1 MGAAMLMAVI
11 QATLQ
16 ARADTGSSPEE
27 LVSRLGD
34 AISRSAPSNRYATM
48 FFADLDYEA
57 HRLRFVNAGHAPPPV
72 LIRSSGELREL
83 KAGGMP
89 LGLFPGTKY
98 PVEELDLGLGDLL
111 FACSDGVTDLED
123 PDGEMFGD
131 ERLMELLKSLS
142 GRQCEEVRSTLD
154 RELESFAKKTRQTD
168 DLTYI
173 ILQRT
178 S

>member
-1 MGAAMLMAVI
+1 M
-11 QATLQ
+11 
-16 ARADTGSSPEE
+16 E

-48 FFADLDYEA
+48 FYADLDHQA
-57 HRLRFVNAGHAPPPV
+57 HRVRFVNAGHAPPPL
-72 LIRSSGELREL
+72 LIRASGEVQEL
-83 KAGGMP
+83 KAGGTP
-89 LGLFPGTKY
+89 LGLFAGTEY
-98 PVEELDLGLGDLL
+98 PIETIELQPGDLL

-123 PDGEMFGD
+123 PDEEMFGE
-131 ERLMELLKSLS
+131 ERLLELLRSLA
-142 GRQCEEVRSTLD
+142 GRPCDEVRQRLD
-154 RELESFAKKTRQTD
+154 LELEAHAKETSQTD